1 METLSRLAPALLALT
16 LAACAKDVPVRADPC
31 TSPQADAEWSVS
43 APEAAGFDAEALCRV
58 LRDVAAGTDNI
69 HAVVVE
75 RRGTLVAELYR
86 SGRDRP
92 ISVRYGFNNLFGA
105 PRHFDADTL
114 HDTRSVSKSVV
125 SLLYGIALAKGRAPA
140 VDRSVLEL
148 QPAVSP
154 PWAGSH
160 RVTTGQLL
168 SMSSGLDWAEWGRG
182 LWTSDEIR
190 LFWKSDQDRFALE
203 RPIATEPGTTFNYNG
218 GGTTVLANALVR
230 LSAKPLSELAREDL
244 FAPLGIAH
252 FEWTEDVH
260 GRALPF
266 AGLRLRPRDML
277 KLGRL
282 VNTRGMWHGRQ
293 VVPADWI
300 DESLRPRIS
309 TGMKFLSLNGK
320 PVAYGYQWWLGQ
332 VAWSGRELD
341 WAIALGNG
349 GERIF
354 VVPALELSVVLT
366 AGDYGEGPI
375 HLAENRILLA
385 LVSAVTR

>member
-1 METLSRLAPALLALT
+1 METLSHLAPALLALT

-75 RRGTLVAELYR
+75 RRGALVAELYR

-230 LSAKPLSELAREDL
+230 LSGKPLSELAREDL

-332 VAWSGRELD
+332 VAWGGRELD

>member
-1 METLSRLAPALLALT
+1 MLFRLAPALLALT
-16 LAACAKDVPVRADPC
+16 LAACANDVPMRADPC
-31 TSPQADAEWSVS
+31 ALPQADAEWSVS

-58 LRDVAAGTDNI
+58 LREVAAGTDNI
-69 HAVVVE
+69 HAIVVE
-75 RRGTLVAELYR
+75 RRGALVAELYR

-92 ISVRYGFNNLFGA
+92 LSVRYGFNNLFGV
-105 PRHFDADTL
+105 PTHFDADTL

-125 SLLYGIALAKGRAPA
+125 SLLFGIALAKGRVPS
-140 VDRSVLEL
+140 VDTSVLEL

-154 PWAGSH
+154 PWAGLH
-160 RVTTGQLL
+160 RVTIAQLL

-182 LWTSDEIR
+182 LMTSDEIR
-190 LFWKSDQDRFALE
+190 LYWKFDQDRFALE
-203 RPIATEPGTTFNYNG
+203 RPLAAEPGKTFNYNG

-230 LSAKPLSELAREDL
+230 LSGKPLTELAREDL
-244 FAPLGIAH
+244 FAPLGIKH

-282 VNTRGMWHGRQ
+282 VNSRGMWRGRQ

-300 DESLRPRIS
+300 AESLRPRVS

-320 PVAYGYQWWLGQ
+320 PMAYGYQWWLGQ
-332 VAWSGRELD
+332 VAWGGRELD

-354 VVPALELSVVLT
+354 VVPDLELSVVLT
-366 AGDYGEGPI
+366 AGDYDEVPI
-375 HLAENRILLA
+375 HGAENRVLRA

>member
-1 METLSRLAPALLALT
+1 MRTLSRLAPVLFALT
-16 LAACAKDVPVRADPC
+16 LSACAREIPVRADPC
-31 TSPQADAEWSVS
+31 ALPQADAEWSVG
-43 APEAAGFDAEALCRV
+43 APETAGFDAEALCRV

-69 HAVVVE
+69 HALLVE
-75 RRGTLVAELYR
+75 RRGALVAELYR

-105 PRHFDADTL
+105 PAHFDADAL
-114 HDTRSVSKSVV
+114 HDARSVSKSIV
-125 SLLYGIALAKGRAPA
+125 SLLYGIALANGRAPA
-140 VDRSVLEL
+140 VDTPVLEV

-154 PWAGSH
+154 PWAGSN
-160 RVTTGQLL
+160 RVTMGQLL
-168 SMSSGLDWAEWGRG
+168 SMSSGLDWAEWGKG
-182 LWTSDEIR
+182 LLTSDEIR
-190 LFWKSDQDRFALE
+190 LFWKLDQDRFVLE
-203 RPIATEPGTTFNYNG
+203 RPLANGPGTTFNYNG
-218 GGTTVLANALVR
+218 GGTTVIANALVR
-230 LSAKPLSELAREDL
+230 LSGKPLSELAREDL

-282 VNTRGMWHGRQ
+282 VNARGNWRGRQ

-300 DESLRPRIS
+300 AESLRPRLS
-309 TGMKFLSLNGK
+309 TGMKFLSLDGK
-320 PVAYGYQWWLGQ
+320 PMAYGYQWWLGQ
-332 VAWSGRELD
+332 VAWGGGEVD

-349 GERIF
+349 GQRIF
-354 VVPALELSVVLT
+354 VVPKLELSVVLT
-366 AGDYGEGPI
+366 SGDYDEVPI
-375 HLAENRILLA
+375 HLAENRVLRA

>member
-1 METLSRLAPALLALT
+1 MQTLSRLAPALLALT
-16 LAACAKDVPVRADPC
+16 LAACAKDVPARADPC
-31 TSPQADAEWSVS
+31 ALPQADAEWSVS

-58 LRDVAAGTDNI
+58 LRDVAAGPDNI
-69 HAVVVE
+69 HAIVVE
-75 RRGTLVAELYR
+75 RRGALVAELYR

-105 PRHFDADTL
+105 PTHFDADTL

-125 SLLYGIALAKGRAPA
+125 SLLYGIELAKGRVPA
-140 VDRSVLEL
+140 VDTAVLEL

-154 PWAGSH
+154 PWSGSH
-160 RVTTGQLL
+160 RVTIGQVL

-190 LFWKSDQDRFALE
+190 LFWKLDQDRFALE

-230 LSAKPLSELAREDL
+230 LSGKPLSELAREDL
-244 FAPLGIAH
+244 FAPLGITH
-252 FEWTEDVH
+252 FEWTEDLH

-282 VNTRGMWHGRQ
+282 VNARGMWRGRQ

-300 DESLRPRIS
+300 AESLRPRLS
-309 TGMKFLSLNGK
+309 TGMTFLSLNGK

-332 VAWSGRELD
+332 VAWGGRELD

-354 VVPALELSVVLT
+354 VIPELELSVVLT
-366 AGDYGEGPI
+366 AGDYNEVPI
-375 HLAENRILLA
+375 HQAENRVLLA

>member
-1 METLSRLAPALLALT
+1 
-16 LAACAKDVPVRADPC
+16 VRADPC

-218 GGTTVLANALVR
+218 GGTTALANALVR
-230 LSAKPLSELAREDL
+230 LSGKPLSELAREDL
-244 FAPLGIAH
+244 FAPLGIVH

-332 VAWSGRELD
+332 VAWGGRELD